1 MSVSRETLEE
11 LCRRFGLPAAAAGQF
26 ERLLTALAAEPDPHT
41 TVSDPSKA
49 VDVHLADSLSGLS
62 VEEVRRARRIADVG
76 SGAGFPGLAL
86 AAALPE
92 VKVDLIESA
101 GRKTA
106 VASRLAQAAEL
117 TNARALTARAE
128 EWAKLPAPLGGGR
141 EAYDVVTA
149 RALGPLAVLVEYA
162 APLLRT
168 GGVLVAW
175 KGARDAAE
183 EAGGGAAAERL
194 QMAVRGAERVV
205 PFEGAENRHLH
216 VFEKIGPT
224 PEGFPRRTGMA
235 RKRPL
240 G

>member
-1 MSVSRETLEE
+1 LSVSRETLEG
-11 LCRRFGLPAAAAGQF
+11 LCRRFGLPESAAGQL
-26 ERLLTALAAEPDPHT
+26 ERLLEALAAEADPHT
-41 TVSDPSKA
+41 TVADP
-49 VDVHLADSLSGLS
+49 VDAHLADSLSGLS
-62 VEEVRRARRIADVG
+62 VQEVRRARRIADVG

-86 AAALPE
+86 AVALPE
-92 VKVDLIESA
+92 VQVDLIESA

-117 TNARALTARAE
+117 SNARALTARAE

-149 RALGPLAVLVEYA
+149 RAVGPLAVLVEYA
-162 APLLRT
+162 APLLRS

-175 KGARDAAE
+175 KGTREAAE
-183 EAGGGAAAERL
+183 EAGAVTAAERL
-194 QMAVRGAERVV
+194 AMTPRGVERVV

-216 VFEKIGPT
+216 VFEKVGRT
-224 PEGFPRRTGMA
+224 PEGFPRRPGMA

>member
-11 LCRRFGLPAAAAGQF
+11 LCRSFGLPKAAAAQF
-26 ERLLTALAAEPDPHT
+26 ERLLEALAAEVDPHT
-41 TVSDPSKA
+41 TVADP
-49 VDVHLADSLSGLS
+49 VDAHLADSLAGLS
-62 VEEVRRARRIADVG
+62 VDEMRRARRIADVG
-76 SGAGFPGLAL
+76 AGAGFPGLAL
-86 AAALPE
+86 AVALPE
-92 VKVDLIESA
+92 VQVDLIESA

-149 RALGPLAVLVEYA
+149 RAVAPLAVLVEYA

-183 EAGGGAAAERL
+183 EAGGATAAERL
-194 QMAVRGAERVV
+194 AMTPRGAERVV
-205 PFEGAENRHLH
+205 PFEGAQNHHLH
-216 VFEKIGPT
+216 VFEKAGPT
-224 PEGFPRRTGMA
+224 PGGFPRRPGMA